1 MLPATIEELEDIKKE
16 CRRMSNKKSL
26 LSAAASAVPVPLADI
41 ATDVVLL
48 RQIIPRISERFGLSK
63 EQIDEY
69 NPQVAVFIYDIAK
82 RLGAK
87 MIGSYITKELIMQIL
102 KKAGIRLTAKQ
113 AARYV
118 PVIGQAVSASISY
131 AAMRVIIHS
140 HINQCYKVVRAVI
153 ETEKDHTI

>member
-1 MLPATIEELEDIKKE
+1 
-16 CRRMSNKKSL
+16 MSNKKSL

-48 RQIIPRISERFGLSK
+48 RQIIPRISEMFGLSK

-118 PVIGQAVSASISY
+118 PVVGQAVSAGISY

>member
-1 MLPATIEELEDIKKE
+1 
-16 CRRMSNKKSL
+16 MSNKKSL

-48 RQIIPRISERFGLSK
+48 RQIIPRISEMFGLSK

-118 PVIGQAVSASISY
+118 PVIGQAVSAGISY